1 MINATKQQITVS
13 LLALLLGTA
22 ILFQP
27 LAVLGMT
34 LAAAIS
40 IAMLL
45 AAPYA
50 VAGLHF
56 GGASETLRYLLGES
70 LPHGLAA
77 LVIASVFL
85 CILRKGRINRG
96 VSSLLVLSQIGF
108 VILMFASIQWTA
120 DPQQW
125 VSKFGGFIANNML
138 AFIVPVLIVT
148 STQEAERV
156 MAAFGVGAA
165 TLTALLWYVTATG
178 SIAEV
183 QRLQGLN
190 IGSIGSG
197 RIAGLGALVAI
208 YWIWQAGHK
217 HRAARLVLTG
227 VLVFFLYGLIASQT
241 RGAVVAFVIGL
252 LVFVGCNWT
261 YLHRPG
267 MVWVTIG
274 GASVFAIAA
283 FATLPPEFVGRYYD
297 PLSTVA
303 RRIVLMTEGWKIFL
317 GTPLIG
323 AGAGATEYLIGIWP
337 HNLFVETAAELGL
350 AGLVLLS
357 ILLVGIL
364 LAAWRTLNAVRP
376 NYQTSVLMTM
386 LLACFIFAI
395 VEAQVSANIVGNAII
410 WFFAGMILAVSTVA
424 KQRHREG

>member
-40 IAMLL
+40 IVMLL

-96 VSSLLVLSQIGF
+96 MTSLLVLSQVGF
-108 VILMFASIQWTA
+108 VLLMFASIQWAA

-125 VSKFGGFIANNML
+125 GNKFGGFIANNML
-138 AFIVPVLIVT
+138 AFVVPVLIVT
-148 STQEAERV
+148 STQDAERV

-165 TLTALLWYVTATG
+165 TLTALLWYVTATS
-178 SIAEV
+178 SITEV
-183 QRLQGLN
+183 QQLQGLN
-190 IGSIGSG
+190 IDPINSG

-217 HRAARLVLTG
+217 NRAARPVFVG
-227 VLVFFLYGLIASQT
+227 VLVFFLYGLVASQT
-241 RGAVVAFVIGL
+241 RGAVVAFVFGL
-252 LVFVGCNWT
+252 LVFAGCNWI
-261 YLHRPG
+261 YLHRSG
-267 MVWVTIG
+267 MGWVTIG
-274 GASVFAIAA
+274 GASVFAVAA
-283 FATLPPEFVGRYYD
+283 FATLPPEFIARYYD
-297 PLSTVA
+297 PLSTAA
-303 RRIVLMTEGWKIFL
+303 RRIMLMTEGWKMFL
-317 GTPLIG
+317 ASPLIG
-323 AGAGATEYLIGIWP
+323 VGAGTTEYLLGIWP

-350 AGLVLLS
+350 SGLVLLL
-357 ILLVGIL
+357 ILLAGTF
-364 LAAWRTLNAVRP
+364 LAAWRTLKAVRP
-376 NYQTSVLMTM
+376 DYQARKLS
-386 LLACFIFAI
+386 LAPI
-395 VEAQVSANIVGNAII
+395 
-410 WFFAGMILAVSTVA
+410 
-424 KQRHREG
+424 